1 MKTTEEILLDTLK
14 GIVNAAPEDLNAKIK
29 EAKDMVENGKFIT
42 RGPSTQELHQ
52 QIKNLIED
60 PKNFAKLG
68 GYWANNIYTF
78 EHYKFD
84 EKTLTELLAKIEA
97 E

>member
-1 MKTTEEILLDTLK
+1 MKTTEEILLETLK
-14 GIVNAAPEDLNAKIK
+14 GIVNAEPSELADKIK
-29 EAKDMVENGKFIT
+29 AAKDMVENGSFIA

-52 QIKNLIED
+52 QIKTLIED
-60 PKNFAKLG
+60 PKNFKKLG
-68 GYWANNIYTF
+68 GYWANNIFTF
-78 EHYKFD
+78 EHFKFD

>member
-1 MKTTEEILLDTLK
+1 MKTTEEILLETLK
-14 GIVNAAPEDLNAKIK
+14 GIVNAAPSELETKISLAKNMI
-29 EAKDMVENGKFIT
+29 ENGNFIA

-52 QIKNLIED
+52 QIKDLIED
-60 PKNFAKLG
+60 PANFKKLG
-68 GYWANNIYTF
+68 GYWANNIFTF

-84 EKTLTELLAKIEA
+84 EKTLTGLLAKIEA